1 MFSLIRIFDLK
12 GLEARRFLIVG
23 EHIVLFD
30 ADRIYFADPVIK
42 RKSARAYEY
51 GTHVSCLLM
60 TAREN

>member
-1 MFSLIRIFDLK
+1 
-12 GLEARRFLIVG
+12 
-23 EHIVLFD
+23 VLFD